1 MRVEVG
7 RPERVAP
14 VPVPALQ
21 PLVDPVQV
29 PVGRRIPSGVGRRLY
44 YSMRHRTQLYLD
56 EGQYRW
62 LKQRA
67 GDAGSIAAVVREL
80 IDAERARGVDPAADP
95 LLSFLVEEAPGRGRE
110 GTSVSTLD
118 DDLYGP

>member
-1 MRVEVG
+1 MRLEEG
-7 RPERVAP
+7 RPLRAAP
-14 VPVPALQ
+14 LPS
-21 PLVDPVQV
+21 PLLNGLGESVQV
-29 PVGRRIPSGVGRRLY
+29 PIGRIPSGPERRLY

-67 GDAGSIAAVVREL
+67 GEAGSIAAVVREL
-80 IDAERARGVDPAADP
+80 IDAERARGVDPSADP
-95 LLSFLVEEAPGRGRE
+95 LLSYLVDEAPGKGRE

-118 DDLYGP
+118 RDLYGS

>member
-7 RPERVAP
+7 RPERAAP
-14 VPVPALQ
+14 LPVPALSR
-21 PLVDPVQV
+21 LVDPVQV
-29 PVGRRIPSGVGRRLY
+29 PVERIPSGQERTLY
-44 YSMRHRTQLYLD
+44 YSMKHRTQLYLD

-67 GDAGSIAAVVREL
+67 GEAGSIAAVVREL
-80 IDAERARGVDPAADP
+80 IDAERARGVDPTADP
-95 LLSFLVEEAPGRGRE
+95 LLSYLVDEAPGKARE

-118 DDLYGP
+118 RDLYGP

>member
-7 RPERVAP
+7 RPERAAP
-14 VPVPALQ
+14 VSVPVLA
-21 PLVDPVQV
+21 PLGGSVQV
-29 PVGRRIPSGVGRRLY
+29 PVGRIPSGTGRRLY

-67 GDAGSIAAVVREL
+67 GEAGSIAAVVREL
-80 IDAERARGVDPAADP
+80 IDAERARGVDSAADP
-95 LLSFLVEEAPGRGRE
+95 LLSFLVDEAPGKGVRR
-110 GTSVSTLD
+110 TSVSTLD

>member
-1 MRVEVG
+1 MSAGARGVSPRELLPGPVDLVRAPFVG
-7 RPERVAP
+7 
-14 VPVPALQ
+14 
-21 PLVDPVQV
+21 
-29 PVGRRIPSGVGRRLY
+29 IPSGPGRRLY

-67 GDAGSIAAVVREL
+67 GEAGSIAAAVREL
-80 IDAERARGVDPAADP
+80 IDAERARGLDAAADP
-95 LLSFLVEEAPGRGRE
+95 LLRYLVDEAPGKGRD

-118 DDLYGP
+118 LDVYGR